1 MESITNRI
9 QVLDGFVKG
18 QVETDDVHTSLLTRD
33 GLMDSLLVLFD
44 ECSHDNLMKNKHVAA
59 FVKKYESTVKELRKI
74 RMKMADFEVKDVIGR
89 GHFGEVQVV
98 RDKVTSTVYAMKILH
113 KHETLAQQEIT
124 FYEEERDIMARAT
137 SEWITQLHFAF
148 QDAQNLYLVMEFHG
162 GGDLLSL
169 LSRNDD
175 IFEESMC
182 RFYVG
187 EMTQAIH
194 ALHCM
199 GYVHRDIK
207 PENILL
213 DSTGHVKLADFGSAA
228 QLSADMLVSSRM
240 PVGTPDYVS
249 PELLTS
255 MNNHSSDSR
264 YGVEVDWWSLG
275 VCMYEMLFGKTPFTD
290 ESGSMVITYS
300 NIMNFKECLTFP
312 EKVKISKH
320 AVDLMKKLLTEKSD
334 RFGYRSVLLHDFF
347 KGLNWEKLR
356 EDIPPFVP
364 HLSSLDDTSNF
375 DEFERV
381 KYQPAFD
388 EYNETR
394 DFSGKDLPFVGFTY
408 VRNAKEEDSG
418 IKIHS
423 DSFSDADS
431 TTTSSC
437 ADSSCSTPPRNLE
450 VTLTVKINELH
461 GLKRKYHQ
469 LEEKE
474 CSLQSEVDKWRVSYH
489 EKDEELMKVTV
500 EKDALENEL
509 QSYITK
515 ANNLKDRYDKVVEE
529 KEILENR
536 AYKLYEEIKDMNS
549 EVLQIEEEILRSQV
563 EELQDLV
570 AELEK
575 EKKKML
581 KKIADRDKQL
591 KLNKEQLIQNKK
603 QIDRLQSRL
612 DKERRKSRDDQKRD
626 LTLLETRED
635 TWRSQLEDKNI
646 EIAELNNKLQEM
658 DDLVDA
664 FEVQEKEFME
674 REQYLLSKLQD
685 CQEVDKVEL
694 RVLFHTKS
702 RNRKSDGKSRKR
714 IEELTSLIQKHS
726 SEADLFREKEEE
738 FQEQN
743 QKLHSEIE
751 MLRHRAN
758 VSSQTKDNLL
768 EQVKVYQEEINEL
781 KNKIRTLEVE
791 VDLLHEDKRKLRSD
805 VSKHQQELE
814 DKRFKLA
821 EQERTISR
829 QTGKLERVE
838 RQLNET
844 RDRDIDLRVKMRE
857 QQELRTKLSNERFA
871 ELEKQNRDLKV
882 KIRELEEEIE
892 KLKLTSKHSNNQT
905 EEISR
910 LKTEVVDNIDKLNS
924 VQEKM
929 DQLEELQNG
938 QREFQKVKLE
948 KDRLNLKVKELEQT
962 AEKAEAADKFKHER
976 DSLEIKVQNLE
987 KDLSDLKI
995 LSSKRWNKVEDA
1007 EDLRQENRYLE
1018 SKIKTQ
1024 QDTLEQLEI
1033 KLRNLEEQTKEISK
1047 KDGKIK
1053 SLMEELDRI
1062 RLEKRSTEVKLS
1074 ELNRD
1079 LEQKL
1084 RQSTDTK
1091 KDVLHVE
1098 ERFQKVLT
1106 KLSNERFAEL
1116 EKQNRDLKVKIRE
1129 LEEEIEKL
1137 KLTSKHSNNQ
1147 TEEIS
1152 RLKTEVVDNIEKL
1165 NSVQEKMD
1173 QCKKEKFDLDKKVRD
1188 LQLENDTLE
1197 SSFKKSKDALNHLEK
1212 QVEELQNG
1220 QREFQKVKLEKDRL
1234 NLKVKELEQTAEKA
1248 EAADKFK
1255 HERDSLEIKV
1265 QNLEKDL
1272 SDLKILSS
1280 KRWNKVEDAED
1291 LRQENR
1297 FQKERKNHE
1306 EAIQEVRQE
1315 LEESNLALSEARS
1328 LLAATQRQEKSMRER
1343 LESDI
1348 RELQLKLHKLETS
1361 GPDNDDE
1368 VNVLKSERDN
1378 LNTHIKEQDEK
1389 MSKLQRE
1396 KSSAFMEK
1404 QTLKDTLQ
1412 QKEHQL
1418 ELEITKVEKLQLI
1431 CGELE
1436 EQIKDLEAINTENE
1450 ERHVEWDNIK
1460 KTFET
1465 AVDEREDEIEGTTQ
1479 KIHALEQAK
1488 QSASQKMH
1496 KMKEQVQQSKAL
1508 HKAEVEELNHKVWE
1522 ANRTAQKHTIE
1533 IGQLREQLQK
1543 REMSSDNYKR
1553 LMEVEADDKRTL
1565 KEEISQLIT
1574 ENQELRKKNLKL
1586 KHGLEDAMDK
1596 FEMIFGEKVDL
1607 ENFAEALQG
1616 LHFLDKYRFEST
1628 LNQQMKLIDY
1638 LQELYKE
1645 NNGKKKKTGKLFG
1658 NKGKDTISPVM
1669 NVCGDLQAALDQER
1683 KKNARLQE
1691 QNERLRQ
1698 ENYSQANDLLRLKGP
1713 LTDTITPEVK
1723 KAVNLGLLT
1732 PSVKRAATMNYNST
1746 HQRMHHKIPHRFVT
1760 GLNSR
1765 ATKCGVCLGSVPFV
1779 KQASKCQECG
1789 MICHPKCVSSAK
1801 DNCGLPTEYIQQFS
1815 SIMGQVEQSSHRYSP
1830 ILADVP
1836 IKMEGWLKVPRT
1848 EKQGWERRWASLEN
1862 NILLLFMY
1870 ESDAS
1875 PIDTFDLGPPNTD
1888 VTVHSAIS
1896 TAELPNT
1903 TNTDLAHV
1911 MKLEQQPLT
1920 TCWPGRVLYL
1930 MASNFSDK
1938 QKWVACLEAAVK
1950 SIQRKDTIVR
1960 TGMFSK
1966 TLLELEGSRRLELNC
1981 PFIICKELGR
1991 ERAVVTIDKRMI
2003 HSRIDQANSAAKEET
2018 NPIPHTVIEGIV
2030 GCTVM
2035 DASKCQGGSYMVVGM
2050 ADRVLLMK
2058 YNSEMKSFCLRK
2070 EFMTNE
2076 PCSCVCLSSDF
2087 AIVGTDK
2094 FYRLSL
2100 DHPSITD
2107 FVDKRDNSL
2116 AFAAFG
2122 AAIHNSFPLAVVKV
2136 SPEGLPLEFLI
2147 CFHEFGF
2154 YVDSKGKRSRPTEL
2168 KWSCLPLSFAYSEPF
2183 LYVTY
2188 FSSVQCITIPADKRE
2203 TRGKQTCIDIQGPRF
2218 LGVGITRGTVYISMG
2233 TGYLTELIVLQ
2244 GNDGISREFKDE
2256 DDKENR
2262 PKSPGRF
2269 LSPKK
2274 GSVKPSSNM
2283 RRQLSLTSLDS
2294 NFSEI
2299 SVSSADS
2306 RMTIE
2311 SDV

>member
-1 MESITNRI
+1 MGDLRMESITNRI

-33 GLMDSLLVLFD
+33 GLMDSLLALFD
-44 ECSHDNLMKNKHVAA
+44 ECSHDNLMKNKHVLA

-124 FYEEERDIMARAT
+124 FYEEERDIMAKAT

-228 QLSADMLVSSRM
+228 RLSADMLVSSRM

-320 AVDLMKKLLTEKSD
+320 AVDLMKKLLTDKSD
-334 RFGYRSVLLHDFF
+334 RFGYRSLLLHDFF
-347 KGLNWEKLR
+347 KGLNFGNIR
-356 EDIPPFVP
+356 EDTPPFVP

-388 EYNETR
+388 EYNDTR

-408 VRNAKEEDSG
+408 VRNVKEEDSG

-423 DSFSDADS
+423 ESFSDADS
-431 TTTSSC
+431 TASSSC

-563 EELQDLV
+563 DELQDLV

-603 QIDRLQSRL
+603 QIDRLQGRL

-685 CQEVDKVEL
+685 SQEVDKVEL
-694 RVLFHTKS
+694 HVLFHTKS
-702 RNRKSDGKSRKR
+702 RSRKSDGKSRKR

-726 SEADLFREKEEE
+726 SEADLFREKEED

-781 KNKIRTLEVE
+781 KNKIKSLQESIQLYMESEDTAKREDALQKQVKTLEIE

-805 VSKHQQELE
+805 VTKHQQELE
-814 DKRFKLA
+814 DKRFKVA

-838 RQLNET
+838 RQLNDT

-892 KLKLTSKHSNNQT
+892 KLKLTSKHSNDQT
-905 EEISR
+905 DEISR
-910 LKTEVVDNIDKLNS
+910 LKTEVVDNIEKLNS

-929 DQLEELQNG
+929 DQCKKEKFDLDKKVRDLRLENDTLETSFKRSKDAVNRLEKQVEELQNG
-938 QREFQKVKLE
+938 QREFQRIKLE

-1007 EDLRQENRYLE
+1007 EDLQQENKYLE

-1024 QDTLEQLEI
+1024 QETLEQLEI

-1079 LEQKL
+1079 LEKKQ

-1098 ERFQKVLT
+1098 ERFQK
-1106 KLSNERFAEL
+1106 
-1116 EKQNRDLKVKIRE
+1116 
-1129 LEEEIEKL
+1129 
-1137 KLTSKHSNNQ
+1137 
-1147 TEEIS
+1147 
-1152 RLKTEVVDNIEKL
+1152 
-1165 NSVQEKMD
+1165 
-1173 QCKKEKFDLDKKVRD
+1173 
-1188 LQLENDTLE
+1188 
-1197 SSFKKSKDALNHLEK
+1197 
-1212 QVEELQNG
+1212 
-1220 QREFQKVKLEKDRL
+1220 
-1234 NLKVKELEQTAEKA
+1234 
-1248 EAADKFK
+1248 
-1255 HERDSLEIKV
+1255 
-1265 QNLEKDL
+1265 
-1272 SDLKILSS
+1272 
-1280 KRWNKVEDAED
+1280 
-1291 LRQENR
+1291 
-1297 FQKERKNHE
+1297 ERKSHE

-1368 VNVLKSERDN
+1368 VNVLKSERDK
-1378 LNTHIKEQDEK
+1378 LNRHIKEQDEK

-1418 ELEITKVEKLQLI
+1418 ELEITKAEKLQLI

-1436 EQIKDLEAINTENE
+1436 EQIQDLEAINTENE

-1522 ANRTAQKHTIE
+1522 ANRAAQKYNIE

-1574 ENQELRKKNLKL
+1574 ENQELRKKSLKL

-1698 ENYSQANDLLRLKGP
+1698 ENYSQAQDLLRLKGP

-1801 DNCGLPTEYIQQFS
+1801 DNCGMPTEYIQQFS

-1830 ILADVP
+1830 IVSDVP

-1862 NILLLFMY
+1862 NILLLFVY

-1981 PFIICKELGR
+1981 SFALCKELVLLGADEGLFCVNLYHGTHAIITQLTGFKCVHQIVYISSLNLIILITGR
-1991 ERAVVTIDKRMI
+1991 ERSVVTIDKRMI

-2035 DASKCQGGSYMVVGM
+2035 DASKCHGGSYMVVGM

-2076 PCSCVCLSSDF
+2076 PCSCVCLSHEF

-2100 DHPSITD
+2100 DHSNITD

-2274 GSVKPSSNM
+2274 GSVKPSNM

-2299 SVSSADS
+2299 SVLSADS
-2306 RMTIE
+2306 RMTVE

>member
-1 MESITNRI
+1 MGDLRMESITNRI

-33 GLMDSLLVLFD
+33 GLMDSLLALFD
-44 ECSHDNLMKNKHVAA
+44 ECSHDNLMKNKHVLA
-59 FVKKYESTVKELRKI
+59 FVKKYESTVKQLRKI

-124 FYEEERDIMARAT
+124 FYEEERDIMAKAT

-320 AVDLMKKLLTEKSD
+320 AVDLMKKLLTDKSD
-334 RFGYRSVLLHDFF
+334 RFGYRSLLLHDFF
-347 KGLNWEKLR
+347 KGLNLGNIR
-356 EDIPPFVP
+356 EDTPPFVP

-388 EYNETR
+388 EYNDTR

-408 VRNAKEEDSG
+408 VRNVKEEDSG

-423 DSFSDADS
+423 ESFSDADS
-431 TTTSSC
+431 TATSSC

-563 EELQDLV
+563 DELQDLV

-603 QIDRLQSRL
+603 QIDRLQGRL

-685 CQEVDKVEL
+685 SQEVDKVEL

-702 RNRKSDGKSRKR
+702 RSRKSDGKSRKR

-726 SEADLFREKEEE
+726 SEADLFREKEED

-781 KNKIRTLEVE
+781 KNKIKSLQESIQLYMESEDTAKREDALQKQVKTLEIE

-805 VSKHQQELE
+805 VTKHQQELE
-814 DKRFKLA
+814 DKRFKVA
-821 EQERTISR
+821 EQERVIANVTQTISR

-838 RQLNET
+838 RQLNDT

-892 KLKLTSKHSNNQT
+892 KLKLTSKHSNDQT
-905 EEISR
+905 DEISR
-910 LKTEVVDNIDKLNS
+910 LKTEVVDNIEKLNS

-929 DQLEELQNG
+929 DQCKKEKFDLDKKVRDLRLENDTLETSFKRSKDAVNRLEKQVEELQNG
-938 QREFQKVKLE
+938 QREFQRIKLE

-1007 EDLRQENRYLE
+1007 EDLQQENKYLE

-1024 QDTLEQLEI
+1024 QATLEQLEI

-1079 LEQKL
+1079 LEQKQ

-1098 ERFQKVLT
+1098 ERFQK
-1106 KLSNERFAEL
+1106 
-1116 EKQNRDLKVKIRE
+1116 
-1129 LEEEIEKL
+1129 
-1137 KLTSKHSNNQ
+1137 
-1147 TEEIS
+1147 
-1152 RLKTEVVDNIEKL
+1152 
-1165 NSVQEKMD
+1165 
-1173 QCKKEKFDLDKKVRD
+1173 
-1188 LQLENDTLE
+1188 
-1197 SSFKKSKDALNHLEK
+1197 
-1212 QVEELQNG
+1212 
-1220 QREFQKVKLEKDRL
+1220 
-1234 NLKVKELEQTAEKA
+1234 
-1248 EAADKFK
+1248 
-1255 HERDSLEIKV
+1255 
-1265 QNLEKDL
+1265 
-1272 SDLKILSS
+1272 
-1280 KRWNKVEDAED
+1280 
-1291 LRQENR
+1291 
-1297 FQKERKNHE
+1297 ERKSHE

-1368 VNVLKSERDN
+1368 VNVLKSERDK
-1378 LNTHIKEQDEK
+1378 LNRHIKEQDEK

-1404 QTLKDTLQ
+1404 QTLKDSLQ

-1418 ELEITKVEKLQLI
+1418 ELEITKAEKLQLI

-1436 EQIKDLEAINTENE
+1436 EQIQDLEAINTENE

-1522 ANRTAQKHTIE
+1522 ANRAAQKYNIE

-1574 ENQELRKKNLKL
+1574 ENQELRKKSLKL

-1698 ENYSQANDLLRLKGP
+1698 ENYSQAQDLLRLKGP

-1801 DNCGLPTEYIQQFS
+1801 DNCGMPTEYIQQFS

-1830 ILADVP
+1830 IVSDVP

-1862 NILLLFMY
+1862 NILLLFVY

-1981 PFIICKELGR
+1981 SFALCKELVLLGADEGLFCVNLYHGTHAIITQLTGFKCVHQIVYISSLNLIILITGR
-1991 ERAVVTIDKRMI
+1991 ERSVVTIDKRMI

-2035 DASKCQGGSYMVVGM
+2035 DASKCHGGSYMVVGM

-2076 PCSCVCLSSDF
+2076 PCSCVCLSHEF

-2100 DHPSITD
+2100 DHPNITD

-2306 RMTIE
+2306 RMTVE

>member
-1 MESITNRI
+1 MGDLRMESITNRI

-347 KGLNWEKLR
+347 KGLNWERLR
-356 EDIPPFVP
+356 EDTPPFVP

-423 DSFSDADS
+423 ESFSDADS

-658 DDLVDA
+658 DDLVEA

-781 KNKIRTLEVE
+781 KNKIRSLQESIQLYMESEDTAKKEDALQKQVKTLEIE

-814 DKRFKLA
+814 DKRFKVA
-821 EQERTISR
+821 EQERVIANVTQTISR

-905 EEISR
+905 DEISR
-910 LKTEVVDNIDKLNS
+910 LKTEVVDNIEKLNS

-929 DQLEELQNG
+929 DQCKKEKFDLDKKVRDLQLENDTLETSFKKSKDTVNRLEKQVEELQNG

-948 KDRLNLKVKELEQT
+948 KDRLNEKVKELEQT
-962 AEKAEAADKFKHER
+962 AEKAETADKFKHER

-1079 LEQKL
+1079 LEQKQ

-1098 ERFQKVLT
+1098 E
-1106 KLSNERFAEL
+1106 
-1116 EKQNRDLKVKIRE
+1116 
-1129 LEEEIEKL
+1129 
-1137 KLTSKHSNNQ
+1137 
-1147 TEEIS
+1147 
-1152 RLKTEVVDNIEKL
+1152 
-1165 NSVQEKMD
+1165 
-1173 QCKKEKFDLDKKVRD
+1173 
-1188 LQLENDTLE
+1188 
-1197 SSFKKSKDALNHLEK
+1197 
-1212 QVEELQNG
+1212 
-1220 QREFQKVKLEKDRL
+1220 
-1234 NLKVKELEQTAEKA
+1234 
-1248 EAADKFK
+1248 
-1255 HERDSLEIKV
+1255 
-1265 QNLEKDL
+1265 
-1272 SDLKILSS
+1272 
-1280 KRWNKVEDAED
+1280 
-1291 LRQENR
+1291 R

-1378 LNTHIKEQDEK
+1378 LNRHIKEQDEK
-1389 MSKLQRE
+1389 ISKLQRE

-1574 ENQELRKKNLKL
+1574 ENQELRKRSLKL

-1698 ENYSQANDLLRLKGP
+1698 ENYSQANDCKCYKVISILRLKGP

-1746 HQRMHHKIPHRFVT
+1746 HQRMNHKIPHRFVT

-1981 PFIICKELGR
+1981 SFALCKELVLLGADEGLFCVNLYNGKHAIITQLTGFKSVHQILYLSSLNLIILITGR

-2035 DASKCQGGSYMVVGM
+2035 DASKCHGGSYMVVGM

-2076 PCSCVCLSSDF
+2076 PCSCVCLSSEF